1 MSKSQTVVIID
12 ASPLFRES
20 LAQLMRQEAI
30 FGSIVETGDKH
41 LGMFYMDRI
50 NPDLVILDLHMKH
63 GVGMELLRYTQSTFK
78 DCRVVLLTDRDDSEE
93 LMMAVHL
100 QAEGYISKWIEVPE
114 LLSQIRRVAQ
124 GEMVVSNRLM
134 AALTRAFR
142 GESEEGYER
151 DVKLLTDR
159 EKDVL
164 KCLAIGM
171 SNQDTADYLN
181 ISVGTVKV
189 HVKHLLK
196 KMSFETRVQAA
207 IWAKERG
214 LVI

>member
-1 MSKSQTVVIID
+1 MLRPQTAVIID

-20 LAQLMRQEAI
+20 LAQLMRQEST
-30 FGSIVETGDKH
+30 FGTIGETGDKH
-41 LGMFYMDRI
+41 LGMFYMDRF

-63 GVGMELLRYTQSTFK
+63 GVGMELLRYTQNTFK
-78 DCRVVLLTDRDDSEE
+78 DSRVILMTDRDDSEE
-93 LMMAVHL
+93 LMTAVHL
-100 QAEGYISKWIEVPE
+100 QADGYISKLIEVDE

-124 GEMVVSNRLM
+124 GEVVVSNRLM
-134 AALTRAFR
+134 TALTRAFR

-151 DVKLLTDR
+151 DLKVLTAR

-171 SNQDTADYLN
+171 SNQDVANYLN
-181 ISVGTVKV
+181 ITLGTVKV

-196 KMSFETRVQAA
+196 KMSFDSRTQAA
-207 IWAKERG
+207 LWAKDRG
-214 LVI
+214 LGI